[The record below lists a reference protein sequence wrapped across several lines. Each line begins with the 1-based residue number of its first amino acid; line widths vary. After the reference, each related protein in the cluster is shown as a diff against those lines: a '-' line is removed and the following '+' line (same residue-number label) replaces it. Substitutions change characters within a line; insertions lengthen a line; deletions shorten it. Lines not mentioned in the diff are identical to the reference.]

1 MVFRP
6 KREER
11 SEPRGGLGV
20 GTKVPAGDDG
30 KRAHKLDL
38 TFSDEL

>member
-20 GTKVPAGDDG
+20 GTKVPSQALGTTG
-30 KRAHKLDL
+30 SVL
-38 TFSDEL
+38 TS